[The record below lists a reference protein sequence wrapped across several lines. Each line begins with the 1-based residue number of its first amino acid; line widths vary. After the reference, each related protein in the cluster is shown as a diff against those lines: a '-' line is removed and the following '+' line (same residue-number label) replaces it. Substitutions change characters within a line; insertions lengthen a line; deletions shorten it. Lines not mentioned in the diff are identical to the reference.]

1 MNRIFAAEIIPGRGQ
16 GRKLYEEIRYF
27 FSYKEISVGELF
39 SHKSYIKRFNGLINY
54 HGDQIFLD
62 EKVMPFD

>member
-1 MNRIFAAEIIPGRGQ
+1 MDRIFATEIIPGRGQ
-16 GRKLYEEIRYF
+16 DRKLYEEIRYF

-39 SHKSYIKRFNGLINY
+39 SHKSCIKKFKGLINY

-62 EKVMPFD
+62 EKVRPFD